1 MARIAHD
8 GSAVA
13 GDHTFVK
20 EAANER
26 SGMELTLN
34 TRHETR
40 DESTG
45 FPPAVESLIWTRTDD
60 AVFVVDP
67 EFRVVTWDARTESLT
82 GFLAEE
88 VVGRLCYEVVS
99 GQGGSGDCFDARVRS
114 AMRLARAGQ
123 TVPGY
128 DVRVL
133 TRTSGRRWVNLST
146 LVVDSEQGPYLV
158 HLMRDV
164 HEAHDALEMARGLI
178 RMSSGEIGHE
188 KSRPVSRDVPAL
200 TGRQLEVLQL
210 LAEGKSARDIGAEL
224 YLSQATVRNH
234 IRALLQGLSAHS
246 QLEALAR
253 AREFGLLAR

>member
-1 MARIAHD
+1 
-8 GSAVA
+8 
-13 GDHTFVK
+13 
-20 EAANER
+20 
-26 SGMELTLN
+26 MELTLN
-34 TRHETR
+34 TRRETR
-40 DESTG
+40 DESPA
-45 FPPAVESLIWTRTDD
+45 FPPAVESLIRARTDD

-67 EFRVVTWDARTESLT
+67 EFRVVHWDARAESLT
-82 GFLAEE
+82 GILAEE

-99 GQGGSGDCFDARVRS
+99 GKGGTGDCFDARVHS

-146 LVVDSEQGPYLV
+146 LAVGSERGPYLV

-164 HEAHDALEMARGLI
+164 QEAHEALEMARGLI
-178 RMSSGEIGHE
+178 RLSSGETDPQ
-188 KSRPVSRDVPAL
+188 KSRPAPRDVPAL
-200 TGRQLEVLQL
+200 TSRQLEVLEL
-210 LAEGKSARDIGAEL
+210 LAAGKGARDIGAEL

-234 IRALLQGLSAHS
+234 IRALLQALGAHS

-253 AREFGLLAR
+253 ARDFGLLAR

>member
-1 MARIAHD
+1 
-8 GSAVA
+8 
-13 GDHTFVK
+13 
-20 EAANER
+20 
-26 SGMELTLN
+26 MELTLN

-40 DESTG
+40 NGTPG
-45 FPPAVESLIWTRTDD
+45 FPPAVESLIRARTDD

-67 EFRVVTWDARTESLT
+67 DFRVVHWDARAESLT

-88 VVGRLCYEVVS
+88 MVGRLCYEVMS

-123 TVPGY
+123 SVPSY
-128 DVRVL
+128 DVRAL

-146 LVVDSEQGPYLV
+146 LAVDSEQGPYLV

-164 HEAHDALEMARGLI
+164 QEAHDALEMARGLI
-178 RMSSGEIGHE
+178 RLSSGETGHE
-188 KSRPVSRDVPAL
+188 KSRPVPRDVPAL
-200 TGRQLEVLQL
+200 TGRQLEVLSL
-210 LAEGKSARDIGAEL
+210 LAAGKSARDIGADL

-234 IRALLQGLSAHS
+234 IRALLHGLGAHS

>member
-1 MARIAHD
+1 MT
-8 GSAVA
+8 AVP
-13 GDHTFVK
+13 GWGIMGFVRK
-20 EAANER
+20 AANER
-26 SGMELTLN
+26 PGMELTLN

-45 FPPAVESLIWTRTDD
+45 FPPAVESLIWARTDD

-67 EFRVVTWDARTESLT
+67 EFRIVHWDTRAESLT

-88 VVGRLCYEVVS
+88 VIGRLCYEVVS
-99 GQGGSGDCFDARVRS
+99 AQGASGDCFDARVHS
-114 AMRLARAGQ
+114 AMKLARIGQ

-146 LVVDSEQGPYLV
+146 LAVDSEQGPYLV

-164 HEAHDALEMARGLI
+164 QGAHESLEMARGLI
-178 RMSSGEIGHE
+178 RLSSGKTGAE
-188 KSRPVSRDVPAL
+188 KCRPVPRDVPAL

-234 IRALLQGLSAHS
+234 IRALLQGLGAHS

-253 AREFGLLAR
+253 EFGLLAR